1 MVRYLVEIGTEELP
15 YKFVPSAMAQISESL
30 SKALEESRLQFS
42 EIKTY
47 GTPRRLTAIVEDLT
61 ESQPDIIKKIK
72 GPPAK
77 ACYDANGNPTPAA
90 EGFARKQGIEV
101 SAFYKEIVGNVEYVF
116 ADIHEQG
123 KPTAEV
129 LKILIP
135 QLILKLQGS
144 HFMRWADLD
153 IKFSRPIRWIVSLLG
168 NEEVKISIG
177 NVESSRTSRAHRFYD
192 KTEVEIT
199 SIESYFDILMAAN
212 VIVDPETRKKE
223 IIRKAQETAEK
234 IGGNVYLSEDLLDE
248 VTYIT
253 EWPVPVL
260 GQFDTKYLEVPKDV
274 IVTVMASHQRYF
286 PVFEKNSEN
295 LMNCFITMSNQGEA
309 CVDNIKR
316 GNERVIKARLD
327 DAIFFY
333 TEDNKKTLE
342 SRLEDLKG
350 VTFQKGL
357 GTMFDKTERNIKLS
371 EFIASNLGLDEEE
384 KSFAVKAAKLA
395 KADLVTNLVRE
406 FTELQ
411 GVIGSQYAKL
421 NGEPETVSVAVK
433 EHYMPISSDGELA
446 ETLVGQIVG
455 IADKIDT
462 ICGVFALGKAP
473 TGSADPLGLRRA
485 AVGVLQTA
493 IKKLDDKYNID
504 LNELIS
510 YSISLL
516 PINIE
521 DKEKLKNDVQEFVIQ
536 RFRMYL
542 NDTYKYDVVDAVL
555 SARCPLVNLKDVIA
569 RAQIV
574 QSLVESPDYNKFHE
588 AANRIIRI
596 IKEEVADTVVSDSLI
611 GQEEER
617 QLWDCAS
624 GIDGNTFDYDELAAN
639 LQTCIPVI
647 DKFFDNVLVMDENP
661 DIRRN
666 RLAILANVR
675 AKFLRIA
682 DFSKVVA

>member
-15 YKFVPSAMAQISESL
+15 YKFVPSAMEQIRESL

-47 GTPRRLTAIVEDLT
+47 GTPRRLTAIVEDLA

-77 ACYDANGNPTPAA
+77 ACYDANGNPTQAA

-101 SAFYKEIVGNVEYVF
+101 STFYKETVGNVEYVF

-129 LKILIP
+129 LKVLIP

-153 IKFSRPIRWIVSLLG
+153 IKFSRPIRWIVSLLD

-177 NVESSRTSRAHRFYD
+177 NVESSRVSRAHRFYNQ
-192 KTEVEIT
+192 TEVEIT
-199 SIESYFDILMAAN
+199 SIESYFDILMSAN

-286 PVFEKNSEN
+286 PVFEKTGDK
-295 LMNCFITMSNQGEA
+295 LLNCFITMSNQGEA

-333 TEDNKKTLE
+333 TEDNKRTLE

-371 EFIASNLGLDEEE
+371 EFIASNLGLQEDE

-421 NGEPETVSVAVK
+421 NGEPEAVSIAVK
-433 EHYMPISSDGELA
+433 EHYMPISADGELA
-446 ETLVGQIVG
+446 ETLIGQIVG

-485 AVGVLQTA
+485 AVGVLLTA
-493 IKKLDDKYNID
+493 IKKLDSQYNID
-504 LNELIS
+504 LSELIS
-510 YSISLL
+510 FSINLL

-521 DKEKLKNDVQEFVIQ
+521 DKAKLKQDVQEFVIQ

-542 NDTYKYDVVDAVL
+542 SDSYRYDVVDAVL
-555 SARCPLVNLKDVIA
+555 SARCPLVNLNDVIS
-569 RAQIV
+569 RAQTV
-574 QSLVESPDYNKFHE
+574 QRLVESAEYNKFHE
-588 AANRIIRI
+588 SANRIIRI
-596 IKEEVADTVVSDSLI
+596 VKEDVADVAVSDSLI
-611 GQEEER
+611 GQEDER

-624 GIDGNTFDYDELAAN
+624 GIDGNTFDYDELATK
-639 LQTCIPVI
+639 LQSCIPVI
-647 DKFFDNVLVMDENP
+647 DKFFDNVLVMDENL
-661 DIRRN
+661 DVRRN